1 MHGIALCLSAESGA
15 MNGRSTL
22 TELGPDI
29 GALKEEDCD
38 AVLFDLGIGAPHCD
52 TCVRTSDSGILCSL
66 RAVIGQPVLDMENG
80 CASMS
85 SGTGHFSL
93 CSPRMV
99 TRRAA
104 KPGRIPSPRCARPSP
119 RATCPPIRARS
130 GLRAGSRS
138 GNWRRPTDRR
148 PR

>member
-1 MHGIALCLSAESGA
+1 

-29 GALKEEDCD
+29 GALKEEDRD

-52 TCVRTSDSGILCSL
+52 ICVRTSDSGILCSL

-85 SGTGHFSL
+85 SGTRHFSL
-93 CSPRMV
+93 CSPR
-99 TRRAA
+99 
-104 KPGRIPSPRCARPSP
+104 
-119 RATCPPIRARS
+119 IREQA
-130 GLRAGSRS
+130 LL
-138 GNWRRPTDRR
+138 
-148 PR
+148 